1 MGRRTAAAVCTVSAI
16 VNLACGRERIEPPDT
31 VRPATPAGF
40 AAEAY
45 PQAGLFLDRP
55 GNWPF
60 EPGRPPLV
68 ASASSGTATVSLWR
82 YLRSEP
88 LPRADEELDAAQEAL
103 EAAAK
108 ARDTTFVLQEGRQL
122 EVDGAPAIQLLG
134 TGTIAGQKRRVR
146 SIHVYAKGAEVVL
159 DAHAPEQEFARVDR
173 EVFAPIVESLRIDPP
188 AG

>member
-60 EPGRPPLV
+60 VRGRPPLV
-68 ASASSGTATVSLWR
+68 ASASSGTATVALWR
-82 YLRSEP
+82 YERTEP
-88 LPRADEELDAAQEAL
+88 LPRSEEALDAAEEAL
-103 EAAAK
+103 IDAAE
-108 ARDTTFVLQEGRQL
+108 ARDPSFALEEAERV
-122 EVDGAPAIQLLG
+122 EVDGARAIQILG
-134 TGTIAGQKRRVR
+134 TESVAGSRRRVR
-146 SIHVYAKGAEVVL
+146 STHVYAKGAEVVL
-159 DAHAPEQEFARVDR
+159 DAYAPAEEFDRVDAA
-173 EVFAPIVESLRIDPP
+173 VFGPILESLRIDPP
-188 AG
+188 R